1 MIVRKVRGKE
11 KVGKVIMSRIEYD
24 ICKKLGVSVE
34 DFIREALL
42 MIAKKRRW
50 QWYLNKEKNHG

>member
-1 MIVRKVRGKE
+1 MIVRKVRGE
-11 KVGKVIMSRIEYD
+11 GRVGKIIMSKIEYD

-50 QWYLNKEKNHG
+50 KWYLNKEKNT

>member
-1 MIVRKVRGKE
+1 MIVRKVRGE
-11 KVGKVIMSRIEYD
+11 DRVGKITMSRIEYD
-24 ICKKLGVSVE
+24 LCKKLGVPVE
-34 DFIREALL
+34 AFIKEHLL

>member
-1 MIVRKVRGKE
+1 
-11 KVGKVIMSRIEYD
+11 MSKIEYD

-50 QWYLNKEKNHG
+50 KWYLNKEKNHG